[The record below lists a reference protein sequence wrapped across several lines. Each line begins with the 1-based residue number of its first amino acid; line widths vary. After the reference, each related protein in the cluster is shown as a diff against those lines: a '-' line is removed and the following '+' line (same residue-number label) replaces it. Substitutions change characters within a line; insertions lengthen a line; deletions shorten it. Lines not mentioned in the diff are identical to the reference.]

1 MYVFLKQF
9 YYFFVVFKSFMKNLI
24 YNFHVQ
30 EIYKIF
36 MFMIELHEPLKK
48 QLLSFMLP
56 IIISSKLNLIPIEI
70 N

>member
-9 YYFFVVFKSFMKNLI
+9 YYFFVVLKSFMKNLI